1 MKHQPSALCSG
12 GSTVPAQ
19 RDPRKTLMCFTS
31 CPWKPP
37 WQRKHDDG
45 RWSSCADHE
54 HGCPS
59 SDEDPCEGGRASF
72 AQCPWTVA
80 QWKASDL
87 QHSVQT
93 LNVKER
99 VPERHKSIE
108 CTKVLALQA
117 LAWTRLLSEGLIQE
131 VGILLGRLAILDVTL
146 PVQHPCWDL
155 ELQGFAYNCPQSC
168 SPHRW

>member
-1 MKHQPSALCSG
+1 M
-12 GSTVPAQ
+12 
-19 RDPRKTLMCFTS
+19 
-31 CPWKPP
+31 
-37 WQRKHDDG
+37 
-45 RWSSCADHE
+45 
-54 HGCPS
+54 
-59 SDEDPCEGGRASF
+59 
-72 AQCPWTVA
+72 A

-131 VGILLGRLAILDVTL
+131 VGILLGHLAILDVTL

-155 ELQGFAYNCPQSC
+155 ELQGFAYNCHNLVHLIGGELSRTLVQVNVALLA
-168 SPHRW
+168 HL